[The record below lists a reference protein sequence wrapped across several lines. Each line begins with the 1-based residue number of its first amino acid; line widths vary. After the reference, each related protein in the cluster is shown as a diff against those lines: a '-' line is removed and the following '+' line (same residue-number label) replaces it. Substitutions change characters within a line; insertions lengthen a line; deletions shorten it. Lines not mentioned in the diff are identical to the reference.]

1 MNEAMAV
8 AAWSGGCTC
17 SELQARVSLRIS
29 PIQGVE
35 TPETGTSS
43 PVQPQQFR
51 TRALWPPFP
60 SFTMP
65 CVMGDNDSPSSVI
78 LCVLF
83 GTLDPLLGSL
93 WPCADRPPTFDR
105 SEQVHFYHLS
115 RPVIIFLPLPP
126 QLVLFY

>member
-1 MNEAMAV
+1 MNEAMT
-8 AAWSGGCTC
+8 AAARSRGCVC
-17 SELQARVSLRIS
+17 SELQVRVRLS
-29 PIQGVE
+29 PIQGME
-35 TPETGTSS
+35 TPEPGTSS

-65 CVMGDNDSPSSVI
+65 CVMGDNNSPSFVV

-83 GTLDPLLGSL
+83 RTLDPLVGSL
-93 WPCADRPPTFDR
+93 WPCADRPPPPTFDQ
-105 SEQVHFYHLS
+105 SEHVHFYHLC

-126 QLVLFY
+126 QLVPFC